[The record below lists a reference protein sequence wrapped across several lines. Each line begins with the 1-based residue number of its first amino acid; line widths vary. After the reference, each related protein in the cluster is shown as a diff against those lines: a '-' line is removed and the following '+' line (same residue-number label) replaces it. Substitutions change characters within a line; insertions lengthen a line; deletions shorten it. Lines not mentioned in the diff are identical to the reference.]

1 VHAKLALVAVA
12 VLALVGGCTSS
23 QAPTPAPA
31 TVAASPPTWTE
42 PPKYGFVLDRQC
54 PDGPPEGRYRVTVAN
69 GKVVTADRI
78 DGKTAEGEEE
88 IDVPSLSGLL
98 EIARTAADDGGAV
111 STTVD
116 PKDGH
121 PTKVKLSVSAD
132 GPTCFRISDYAPTS

>member
-1 VHAKLALVAVA
+1 VHAKLALIAVA
-12 VLALVGGCTSS
+12 LLVTGCTSAP
-23 QAPTPAPA
+23 APTPAPA
-31 TVAASPPTWTE
+31 SAAASAPTWTE

-121 PTKVKLSVSAD
+121 PTAVKLDVSAD
-132 GPTCFRISDYAPTS
+132 GPTCFRISEYAPAG